1 MARKIVQ
8 TGSSLAVTLP
18 KDIVD
23 QLGLKRGD
31 EVEVALNPKD
41 HVIII
46 RPGIRYAEG
55 GKVSKR
61 FKDAAAEVMKRYDK
75 AFAELSK

>member
-1 MARKIVQ
+1 MSRKIVQ
-8 TGSSLAVTLP
+8 NGSSLAVTLP

-41 HVIII
+41 NAIII
-46 RPGIRYAEG
+46 RPGMRYAEG
-55 GKVSKR
+55 GKVTKR
-61 FKDAAAEVMKRYDK
+61 FKDAAADVLKRYDK
-75 AFAELSK
+75 AFETLSK